1 MLWRNIVKRQDFLIQ
16 ETYAGVVGYIYSVKD
31 NENLIAKPEI
41 PDCVVSKKP
50 VPVETVEYISNAYEA
65 ILQAEK
71 EGKIGIV
78 RYEEFIG
85 KREEWLRRI
94 VKSEYASAVEHP
106 EYRHFLRNKFGLFL
120 ENR

>member
-1 MLWRNIVKRQDFLIQ
+1 M
-16 ETYAGVVGYIYSVKD
+16 GYIYSVKD
-31 NENLIAKPEI
+31 NENLIANPEI

-94 VKSEYASAVEHP
+94 VKSEYESAVEHP